1 MMKKILFTLIT
12 FTLLMCSCSSGP
24 KGAAQ
29 NFSENLAKGKI
40 DEAKKYAT
48 ESTGKLL
55 DLAAGFGGAKTNAD
69 FKFVF
74 VKDSVVENK
83 AWVTFKDGSKED
95 DQQTLELVKI
105 DGDWKVDMGM
115 QK

>member
-1 MMKKILFTLIT
+1 MKKLLFTLIA

-24 KGAAQ
+24 KSAAQ
-29 NFSENLAKGKI
+29 NFTENLAKGKI

-55 DLAAGFGGAKTNAD
+55 DMAASMGGSKVNPD
-69 FKFVF
+69 FKFEF
-74 VKDSVVENK
+74 VKDSVADNK
-83 AWVTFKDGSKED
+83 AWVTFKDSSKDSE
-95 DQQTLELVKI
+95 QTLELVKI